1 MPKGGVYQCRGLDDL
16 MQRGHDTNFNVV
28 VVSCR
33 FTGFTRDRKY
43 VKNHAKHHI
52 IAIFTA
58 DDKKAKI
65 ELAAF
70 VNCYCFATW
79 PDNAA
84 NDKSDKPKP
93 KGVT

>member
-1 MPKGGVYQCRGLDDL
+1 
-16 MQRGHDTNFNVV
+16 MQRGHDTNFNVD

-33 FTGFTRDRKY
+33 FTGFTHDRKY
-43 VKNHAKHHI
+43 VKNHAQHHR

-58 DDKKAKI
+58 ENKDVII
-65 ELAAF
+65 ETETL
-70 VNCYCFATW
+70 VGCYHFTAW

-84 NDKSDKPKP
+84 NDKSDKPTL